1 MGRKL
6 LVADDSVTI
15 QKVIKLALSSEGY
28 DILAVSDG
36 KEAIRAIQEERPDV
50 VLIDVTLPG
59 ADAYA
64 VKRIINANPKLAG
77 TNFILML
84 SAFERV
90 DEKAIEEVVFQG
102 RLIKPFDPSHL
113 RKAVAELVNKPANL
127 GVVPPSTGAIPSLPT
142 TSMPPIMP
150 AIEPTLAPPLPIES
164 LDEEDMPPV
173 QDMHPTLHEEPSNET
188 VTEEEF
194 QLDAPGETTRTS
206 LSIEGLRP
214 ASEITPPPPPIGV
227 NEEHTDPNFTLPEEA
242 VAGRSLENDI
252 KNLTES
258 TIKMSGLDEW
268 SLDDS
273 NKMKD
278 PPPPPAPT
286 PPVAVV
292 PPPPLILAPDDA
304 TRETPAPSMDKKA
317 AIMKGL
323 MTAPTRSLDDG
334 GSSFPLATLQAGL
347 TPPKPKVVTPVPM
360 PGSAQKT
367 VESKPM
373 APVPTPVATKAPPP
387 VAKLT
392 IPTPEYSAPP
402 QLPIT
407 RAEIEQLI
415 RKDIEAAIEKIAR
428 EAVPRIAEAI
438 IRQEIEKILAEP

>member
-113 RKAVAELVNKPANL
+113 RKAVAELVNKPAAT
-127 GVVPPSTGAIPSLPT
+127 PPPVT
-142 TSMPPIMP
+142 TTMPPLMP
-150 AIEPTLAPPLPIES
+150 VSEPTIAPPTPEES

-173 QDMHPTLHEEPSNET
+173 QDMHPTVNDEPSNET

-194 QLDAPGETTRTS
+194 QLDAPGEATRTS
-206 LSIEGLRP
+206 LSIASLIP
-214 ASEITPPPPPIGV
+214 ASEITPPPPPPMGA
-227 NEEHTDPNFTLPEEA
+227 NDERTDPNFTLPDEA
-242 VAGRSLENDI
+242 ISSRSLENDI

-273 NKMKD
+273 AKMKD
-278 PPPPPAPT
+278 APPAPKAPAT
-286 PPVAVV
+286 
-292 PPPPLILAPDDA
+292 PPPPLAVAPPPREES
-304 TRETPAPSMDKKA
+304 TREMTQPGLDKKA
-317 AIMKGL
+317 ATMKGL
-323 MTAPTRSLDDG
+323 MSPPPRPLDDG
-334 GSSFPLATLQAGL
+334 GSSFPLSTLQAGL
-347 TPPKPKVVTPVPM
+347 TPPKPKVVAPVPM
-360 PGSAQKT
+360 PGSTPPPAAT
-367 VESKPM
+367 KPT
-373 APVPTPVATKAPPP
+373 APVAVAPPAP
-387 VAKLT
+387 APKLT
-392 IPTPEYSAPP
+392 VPSPEYIEPKFQTPP
-402 QLPIT
+402 AGALPIT

-415 RKDIEAAIEKIAR
+415 RKDLEAAIEKLAR

-438 IRQEIEKILAEP
+438 IRKEIERILAEP